1 MESVNDRFKIL
12 RKKCGKTQSEMGK
25 VLGLSVSGVSEIE
38 KGRRNVTEQHLIMLS
53 NWKERIVNIDWLR
66 TGKGEMFLQ
75 IPEEDETAAL
85 VYDLLGPDKESF
97 YDIVLETIKAY
108 KKLSPNSQKVINELM
123 DNVIAG
129 IKEKSKD

>member
-1 MESVNDRFKIL
+1 MEEIKDRIKKI
-12 RKKCGKTQSEMGK
+12 RKEKKMTQEDFSK
-25 VLGLSVSGVSEIE
+25 KLGLARNSIANYEI
-38 KGRRNVTEQHLIMLS
+38 GRREPTNAI
-53 NWKERIVNIDWLR
+53 IVSICREFDVNEEWLR
-66 TGKGEMFLQ
+66 TGEGEMFIQ

-123 DNVIAG
+123 DNVIAN

>member
-1 MESVNDRFKIL
+1 MEEIKDRIKKI
-12 RKKCGKTQSEMGK
+12 RKEKKMTQEDFSK
-25 VLGLSVSGVSEIE
+25 KLGLARNSIANYEI
-38 KGRRNVTEQHLIMLS
+38 GRREPTNAI
-53 NWKERIVNIDWLR
+53 IVSICREFDVNEDWLR
-66 TGKGEMFLQ
+66 TGEGEMFLQ

>member
-1 MESVNDRFKIL
+1 MEEIKDRIKKI
-12 RKKCGKTQSEMGK
+12 RKEKKMTQEDFSK
-25 VLGLSVSGVSEIE
+25 KLGLARNSIANYEI
-38 KGRRNVTEQHLIMLS
+38 GRREPTNAI
-53 NWKERIVNIDWLR
+53 IVSICREFDVNEEWLR
-66 TGKGEMFLQ
+66 TGEGEMFIQ

-108 KKLSPNSQKVINELM
+108 KKLSPNSQKVINELI
-123 DNVIAG
+123 DNVIAS

>member
-1 MESVNDRFKIL
+1 MEEIKDRIKKI
-12 RKKCGKTQSEMGK
+12 RKEKKMTQEDFSK
-25 VLGLSVSGVSEIE
+25 KLGLARNSIANYEI
-38 KGRRNVTEQHLIMLS
+38 GRREPTNAI
-53 NWKERIVNIDWLR
+53 IVSICREFDVNEDWLR
-66 TGKGEMFLQ
+66 TGEGEMFLQ

-97 YDIVLETIKAY
+97 YNIVLETIKAY

-129 IKEKSKD
+129 VKEKSKD

>member
-1 MESVNDRFKIL
+1 MEEIKDRIKKI
-12 RKKCGKTQSEMGK
+12 RKEKKMTQEDFSK
-25 VLGLSVSGVSEIE
+25 KLGLARNSIANDEI
-38 KGRRNVTEQHLIMLS
+38 GRREPTNAI
-53 NWKERIVNIDWLR
+53 IVSICREFDVNEEWLR
-66 TGKGEMFLQ
+66 TGEGEMFIQ

-123 DNVIAG
+123 DNVIAN

>member
-53 NWKERIVNIDWLR
+53 NWKERLVNIEWLR
-66 TGKGEMFLQ
+66 TGEGDMFIQ

-108 KKLSPNSQKVINELM
+108 KKLSPNSQKVINELI

-129 IKEKSKD
+129 MKEKSKD

>member
-66 TGKGEMFLQ
+66 TGEGEMFLQ

-85 VYDLLGPDKESF
+85 VYDLLGPDKKSF
-97 YDIVLETIKAY
+97 YNIVLETIKAY
-108 KKLSPNSQKVINELM
+108 KKLSPNSQKVINELI

-129 IKEKSKD
+129 MKEKSKD

>member
-53 NWKERIVNIDWLR
+53 NWKERLVNIEWLR
-66 TGKGEMFLQ
+66 TGEGEMFIQ

-108 KKLSPNSQKVINELM
+108 KKLSPNSQKVINELI

-129 IKEKSKD
+129 MKEKSKD

>member
-1 MESVNDRFKIL
+1 MEEIKDRIKKI
-12 RKKCGKTQSEMGK
+12 RKEKKMTQEDFSK
-25 VLGLSVSGVSEIE
+25 KLGLARNSIANYEI
-38 KGRRNVTEQHLIMLS
+38 GRREPTNAI
-53 NWKERIVNIDWLR
+53 IVSICREFDVNEEWLR
-66 TGKGEMFLQ
+66 TGEGEMFIQ

-123 DNVIAG
+123 DNVIAR

>member
-1 MESVNDRFKIL
+1 MEEIKDRIKKI
-12 RKKCGKTQSEMGK
+12 RKEKKMTQEDFSK
-25 VLGLSVSGVSEIE
+25 KLGLARNSIANYEI
-38 KGRRNVTEQHLIMLS
+38 GRREPTNAI
-53 NWKERIVNIDWLR
+53 IVSICREFDVNEEWLR
-66 TGKGEMFLQ
+66 TGEGEMFLQ

-97 YDIVLETIKAY
+97 YNIVLETIKAY

>member
-1 MESVNDRFKIL
+1 MNGGNKRSYKKI
-12 RKKCGKTQSEMGK
+12 RKEKKMTQEDFSK
-25 VLGLSVSGVSEIE
+25 KLGLARNSIANYEI
-38 KGRRNVTEQHLIMLS
+38 GRREPTNAI
-53 NWKERIVNIDWLR
+53 IVSICREFDVNEEWLR
-66 TGKGEMFLQ
+66 TGEGEMFIQ

-123 DNVIAG
+123 DNVIAN

>member
-53 NWKERIVNIDWLR
+53 NWKERLVNIDWLR
-66 TGKGEMFLQ
+66 TGEGEMFLQ

-97 YDIVLETIKAY
+97 YNIVLETIKAY

>member
-1 MESVNDRFKIL
+1 MEEIKDRIKKI
-12 RKKCGKTQSEMGK
+12 RKEKKMTQEDFLK
-25 VLGLSVSGVSEIE
+25 KLGLARNSIANYEI
-38 KGRRNVTEQHLIMLS
+38 GRREPTNAI
-53 NWKERIVNIDWLR
+53 IVSICREFDVNEEWLR
-66 TGKGEMFLQ
+66 TGEGEMFIQ

-123 DNVIAG
+123 DNVIAS

>member
-1 MESVNDRFKIL
+1 MEEIKDRIKKI
-12 RKKCGKTQSEMGK
+12 RKEKEMTQEDFSK
-25 VLGLSVSGVSEIE
+25 KLGLARNSIANYEI
-38 KGRRNVTEQHLIMLS
+38 GRREPTNAI
-53 NWKERIVNIDWLR
+53 IVSICREFDVNEEWLR
-66 TGKGEMFLQ
+66 TGEGEMFLQ

>member
-1 MESVNDRFKIL
+1 MEEIKDRIKKI
-12 RKKCGKTQSEMGK
+12 RKEKKMTQEDFSK
-25 VLGLSVSGVSEIE
+25 KLGLARNSIANYEI
-38 KGRRNVTEQHLIMLS
+38 GRREPTNAI
-53 NWKERIVNIDWLR
+53 IVSICREFDVNEDWLR
-66 TGKGEMFLQ
+66 TGEGEMFLQ

-97 YDIVLETIKAY
+97 YNIVLETIKAY

>member
-66 TGKGEMFLQ
+66 TGEGEMFLQ

-97 YDIVLETIKAY
+97 YNIVLETIKAY

>member
-53 NWKERIVNIDWLR
+53 NWKERLVNIEWLR
-66 TGKGEMFLQ
+66 TGEGEMFLQ

-97 YDIVLETIKAY
+97 YNIVLETIKAY

>member
-1 MESVNDRFKIL
+1 MEEIKDRIKKI
-12 RKKCGKTQSEMGK
+12 RKEKKMTQEDFSK
-25 VLGLSVSGVSEIE
+25 KLGLARNSIANYEI
-38 KGRRNVTEQHLIMLS
+38 GRREPTNAI
-53 NWKERIVNIDWLR
+53 IVSICREFDVNEDWLR
-66 TGKGEMFLQ
+66 TGEGEMFIQ

-97 YDIVLETIKAY
+97 YNIVLETIKAY
-108 KKLSPNSQKVINELM
+108 KKLSPNSQKVINELI

>member
-1 MESVNDRFKIL
+1 MDEIKDRIKNL
-12 RKKCGKTQSEMGK
+12 RKELNLTQEDFSK
-25 VLGLSVSGVSEIE
+25 KLGLARNSIASYET
-38 KGRRNVTEQHLIMLS
+38 GRREPTNAI
-53 NWKERIVNIDWLR
+53 IVSICREFDVNEDWLR
-66 TGKGEMFLQ
+66 TGEGEMFIQ

-97 YDIVLETIKAY
+97 YDIVLEIIKAY